1 MPNREDGLSRDERD
15 AISAELLLKKLRD
28 GLEVRPGA
36 DEEEPKKQAVH
47 ISEEAIKLAQSEIIH
62 VEPEEFGGDDLDED
76 KLREIMEMPATE
88 EKSNED
94 EADKFDI
101 QTENESESE
110 LEENSEE
117 NFDESEFSDTIVIE
131 ADEDVIHQS
140 TIDDLPWDDDEAEPE
155 ALDEDAAIL
164 DALAGIEQDITQEE
178 RTAQDNASHD
188 ELDNG
193 FLAQMAKMIE
203 EDGELQPIELL
214 DEDSDFDTT
223 FADNGVFEESEPD
236 TYGTGLLSDNSILS
250 DDGAREYSGLNG
262 NEMNSTEI
270 SLISLFGKDDELEE
284 TFGKERAEELI
295 KEGDEFEM
303 THRPKKKKIYE
314 LFSADYE
321 YTDQKQ
327 NDEIKGRY
335 KKAFVSATIRFFA
348 CLVLSIALF
357 FFENAGVFG
366 IKLPNLFN
374 VALYP
379 TVAAMIDLQLVLLCA
394 LMIIDKIALG
404 FVSLFKRKPAFEAVP
419 AILLVMSVVYT
430 AIITVAPGTRGAV
443 FYNFP
448 VALTFLFTLVYELLN
463 LKREANSFDIVS
475 AMQRKYTVRMLTEE
489 ERAQDAGLFE
499 EYVPENS
506 PMFAVTKTGFVDG
519 FFRRINFRRENKYV
533 PAIILIA
540 FAEMLVTAAL
550 GIFMKADVYTTVTMA
565 YLAGILGLPG
575 TILIAGSHPFYHAVN
590 KAHHLEGTIV
600 GDGSLEEYS
609 DGSVVFFDDRDI
621 FPSTGVKINSVKVYG
636 ENRID
641 GVIYYA
647 ASVFAKIGG
656 PLADVFGLATLEIGH
671 SNNVVIEESED
682 NGLRCIVDGAGIY
695 LGNNAYMISKDFETP
710 YGESDEAIE
719 NNEGIRLMFIAN
731 EEEILA
737 KFYVQ
742 YTVDSEYEEIFK
754 QLYKAGMCVGIRTC
768 DPNIDDEFV
777 IRKLRLSSDY
787 PVRVVHGKSGKGFL
801 RKSERADSGVVCI
814 GSVKSL
820 LRSLSV
826 CDKIKYIAKIHGIF
840 GIVSTLLAIFVI
852 YAIAALGKLAIGSA
866 YAALYQLFWLIPI
879 MFVTIFTE

>member
-28 GLEVRPGA
+28 GLEMRPGA
-36 DEEEPKKQAVH
+36 DEKEPKKQAVH
-47 ISEEAIKLAQSEIIH
+47 ISDEAIKLAQSEIIR

-88 EKSNED
+88 EKS
-94 EADKFDI
+94 DKFDVYV
-101 QTENESESE
+101 ENEPKDEPGAVTESK
-110 LEENSEE
+110 SEE
-117 NFDESEFSDTIVIE
+117 NFDESDFGDTIVIE

-140 TIDDLPWDDDEAEPE
+140 TIDDLPWYEDEEPE
-155 ALDEDAAIL
+155 SVDEDTAIL
-164 DALAGIEQDITQEE
+164 DALAETDRDILDEE
-178 RTAQDNASHD
+178 KTAKEDVAD
-188 ELDNG
+188 EEFDSG

-203 EDGELQPIELL
+203 EDGEFEPIELL
-214 DEDSDFDTT
+214 GEDSDTDETIFGENDIFDEP
-223 FADNGVFEESEPD
+223 GVDSYES
-236 TYGTGLLSDNSILS
+236 GLIS

-262 NEMNSTEI
+262 NELNSTEI

-295 KEGDEFEM
+295 KEGNEFEM
-303 THRPKKKKIYE
+303 THRPKKKKLYE
-314 LFSADYE
+314 LFSKDYE
-321 YTDQKQ
+321 YTDEKQ

-348 CLVLSIALF
+348 CFVFAVALF
-357 FFENAGVFG
+357 FMENATVVG
-366 IKLPNLFN
+366 IKPPNLFN

-379 TVAAMIDLQLVLLCA
+379 TVAAMTNLQLVLLCA

-404 FVSLFKRKPAFEAVP
+404 FVSLFKRKPAFESIP

-430 AIITVAPGTRGAV
+430 TIITVAPGTRGAV

-463 LKREANSFDIVS
+463 LKREANSFGIVS
-475 AMQRKYTVRMLTEE
+475 AVQRKYTVRMLTEE
-489 ERAQDAGLFE
+489 ERTQDAGLFE
-499 EYVPENS
+499 GYVPENS

-519 FFRRINFRRENKYV
+519 FFRRINFRRNNKYI

-540 FAEMLVTAAL
+540 FAEMLVAAAL

-565 YLAGILGLPG
+565 YLAGVLGLPG

-590 KAHHLEGTIV
+590 KVHQSEGTIV

-671 SNNVVIEESED
+671 SDNVMIEESED
-682 NGLRCIVDGAGIY
+682 NGLRCSIDGTDIY

-710 YGESDEAIE
+710 YGEGDEVIE

-768 DPNIDDEFV
+768 DPNIDDGFV
-777 IRKLRLSSDY
+777 IRKLRLGEGY
-787 PVRVVHGKSGKGFL
+787 PVRVVHGKSGKRFL

-820 LRSLSV
+820 LRSLSL
-826 CDKIKYIAKIHGIF
+826 CDKIKYIAKIHSIF
-840 GIVSTLLAIFVI
+840 EIVSTVLAIFVI
-852 YAIAALGKLAIGSA
+852 YAIAALGKLVIGSA

-879 MFVTIFTE
+879 MFVTLFTE